1 MTRIEFNLT
10 LETTASCSDMTAG
23 SPFAAAMKEVGAQL
37 VGGVPLD
44 AVSVAC
50 SAAARRLREARRLQQ
65 QALTMAYDVEV
76 PTADAAASEAALS
89 SATLADVQA
98 IIATAVTNSGTS
110 LAFTVDEASITAM
123 KASVTSTAI
132 APAGGSSSTAAPGG
146 GGGGSVTTDAP
157 EASGAFEIAPK
168 CIVVLYALLMVMTAV
183 A

>member
-1 MTRIEFNLT
+1 M
-10 LETTASCSDMTAG
+10 G
-23 SPFAAAMKEVGAQL
+23 
-37 VGGVPLD
+37 
-44 AVSVAC
+44 
-50 SAAARRLREARRLQQ
+50 Q

-89 SATLADVQA
+89 GATLADVQA

-132 APAGGSSSTAAPGG
+132 APAGGSSSSTAAPGGG

-168 CIVVLYALLMVMTAV
+168 CIVVLYALL
-183 A
+183 